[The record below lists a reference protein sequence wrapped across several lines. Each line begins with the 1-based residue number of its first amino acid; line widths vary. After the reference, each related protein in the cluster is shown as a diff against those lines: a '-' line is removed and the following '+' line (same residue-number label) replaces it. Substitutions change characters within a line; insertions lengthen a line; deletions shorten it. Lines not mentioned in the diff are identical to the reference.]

1 MRGNVIG
8 LVALDLVLRIALR
21 GVMRMPLVIKISR
34 VDSDDPAGD
43 MPRFRVPTYVIA
55 DLEPLRHRL

>member
-21 GVMRMPLVIKISR
+21 GVMRMPLVVKVSG
-34 VDSDDPAGD
+34 VDSDNPSGD
-43 MPRFRVPTYVIA
+43 MPRLRVPTYVIP